1 MHLQR
6 NANLGA
12 KLAGPKDSSQG
23 FAGINMALNIIYVLL
38 QLTGIVH
45 ESQLT

>member
-6 NANLGA
+6 NANLGT

-23 FAGINMALNIIYVLL
+23 FAGINMALNIIYVL